1 MLATVP
7 QWDGWREIN
16 EEDHYHLMF
25 KHNKESTAGIF
36 PEAKGLYYNI
46 GMDPNVSQ
54 LWKQTLAHGTMPTLR
69 AATNIGLTNCV
80 IVDATVAGGPMASPT
95 TELEPLLSTINIA
108 TGEGA
113 KTTEVGGAPP
123 SEKKG

>member
-1 MLATVP
+1 MLAAVP

-16 EEDHYHLMF
+16 EEDHYYLMF
-25 KHNKESTAGIF
+25 RHNKESTAGIF
-36 PEAKGLYYNI
+36 SEAKGLYYNI
-46 GMDPNVSQ
+46 GMDPNVGQ
-54 LWKQTLAHGTMPTLR
+54 LWKQTLSH
-69 AATNIGLTNCV
+69 
-80 IVDATVAGGPMASPT
+80 VDATVAGDPMASLT

-113 KTTEVGGAPP
+113 ETTEVGGAPP